1 MRNKK
6 MIPTNTLEELTKAE
20 YDLQRSQVS
29 LIREMGKGNEKSR
42 LHANTLQAM
51 TSALIFV
58 QGLIVN
64 HADTVRVVQ
73 KAKVQVNKKVK

>member
-1 MRNKK
+1 MRNKI
-6 MIPTNTLEELTKAE
+6 MIPTNTLDELQKAE
-20 YDLQRSQVS
+20 FDLQRSQVS

-58 QGLIVN
+58 KGLIVN

>member
-1 MRNKK
+1 
-6 MIPTNTLEELTKAE
+6 MIPTNTLDELVKAE
-20 YDLQRSQVS
+20 FDLQRSQVS

-51 TSALIFV
+51 SSALIFV

-64 HADTVRVVQ
+64 HADNVPVVQ

>member
-1 MRNKK
+1 MRNKI
-6 MIPTNTLEELTKAE
+6 MIPTNTLDELQKAE
-20 YDLQRSQVS
+20 FDLQRSQVS